1 MDMKVVCVKMPRD
14 LVEKLRD
21 YADAYFGGF
30 MAEAVRY
37 AIELLFEAPPKLV
50 YRDPVVDEETG
61 MVMLVGR
68 V

>member
-1 MDMKVVCVKMPRD
+1 MEMKVVCVKMPRD

-30 MAEAVRY
+30 MAEAIRY
-37 AIELLFEAPPKLV
+37 AVELLFEAPPKLV
-50 YRDPVVDEETG
+50 YRGLVVDEETG